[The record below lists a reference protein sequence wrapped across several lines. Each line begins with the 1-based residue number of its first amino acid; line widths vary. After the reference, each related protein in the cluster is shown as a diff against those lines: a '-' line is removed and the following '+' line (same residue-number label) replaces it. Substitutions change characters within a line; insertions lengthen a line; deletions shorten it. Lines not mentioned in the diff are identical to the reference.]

1 MTARRRA
8 TNAGPAGSG
17 DQPSRRSQIPSW
29 LPYAAAALMGVWL
42 LQALVAPLLPR
53 AAELPYS
60 EFKVKLA
67 AGQITDVTLGT
78 PIEGVMKN
86 PAGQTPGQAT
96 TRFATLPPPDGDP
109 DLIRELGAAH
119 VTYRAKTPPSP
130 IATFILS
137 WVLPLV
143 VLMGLWS
150 LAGRSLAAR
159 TGAAG
164 GGIFGVGKSKATEV
178 KPEEVGVTFKDV
190 GGADEAIAELRE
202 IIQFLKTPQRF
213 AKLGGRIPKGV
224 LLVGPPGT
232 GKTLIAKATAGE
244 AGVRFFETSGSEFV
258 EMFVGV
264 GAARVRDLF
273 EQARAAAPAIVF
285 IDEIDAIGQSRGG
298 GARLMTNDER
308 EQTLNQLLAEIDGF
322 NTGAENPV
330 IIMAATNRPEILDP
344 ALLRAG
350 RFDRQVVLGNPDL
363 IGRLQILKIHSRRVT
378 LAPDFDLER
387 AARITPGFSGADLA
401 NVINEA
407 ALLAARRQSAGV
419 TFADFEA
426 AIERVLGG
434 LEQRSRVMNPK
445 ERETVAYHECGHAIV
460 ASLVPTGDPVSKI
473 SIIPRS
479 RGSLGYT
486 MQMPKEDRYLLS
498 LEELEDQI
506 AVMMGGRAAE
516 QVMLGTIST
525 GAVDDIQRATQLA
538 RRMVT
543 EFGMSEKLGSVRY
556 AGQRLQYLG
565 AAVAE
570 GSDASAATHETIDA
584 EVRRIVGE
592 QFERAATLVAA
603 HRDALSRS
611 RPSCCKP
618 RASTAAPCARRCRAQ
633 AMPSRHERRKRPS
646 RLAPSID
653 AARPRAACAT
663 AAFARASRRAA
674 PARRDGGT
682 WRCRDRGSPASR
694 PPHLRTARSSGEP
707 ATRRPARA
715 TSRAGPARLRE
726 SPRAG
731 CRARCAAGRARAPAP
746 RPSARDREVASPGAS
761 GSIVRS

>member
-1 MTARRRA
+1 
-8 TNAGPAGSG
+8 
-17 DQPSRRSQIPSW
+17 
-29 LPYAAAALMGVWL
+29 MGIWL
-42 LQALVAPLLPR
+42 LQAMVVPLLPR
-53 AAELPYS
+53 AAEIPYS
-60 EFKVKLA
+60 EFKAKLGQ
-67 AGQITDVTLGT
+67 GQITEVTLGT
-78 PIEGVMKN
+78 PIEGVMKT
-86 PAGQTPGQAT
+86 PEAQTAGRPTTPFT
-96 TRFATLPPPDGDP
+96 TLPPPDGDP
-109 DLIRELGAAH
+109 DLIKELSAAH

-130 IATFILS
+130 IETFILS

-143 VLMGLWS
+143 VMMGLWS
-150 LAGRSLAAR
+150 VAGRSVAAR
-159 TGAAG
+159 TGGGMLG

-202 IIQFLKTPQRF
+202 IIEFLESPQRF

-298 GARLMTNDER
+298 GVRLMTNDER

-363 IGRLQILKIHSRRVT
+363 TGRLQILQIHSRRIA

-401 NVINEA
+401 NVVNEA
-407 ALLAARRQSAGV
+407 ALLAARRQGAGV
-419 TFADFEA
+419 TFADFEG

-434 LEQRSRVMNPK
+434 LEQRSRVMNPR
-445 ERETVAYHECGHAIV
+445 ERQTVAYHECGHAIV

-498 LEELEDQI
+498 IEELEDQI

-543 EFGMSEKLGSVRY
+543 EFGMSDKLGSVRY
-556 AGQRLQYLG
+556 AGEHLQYLG
-565 AAVAE
+565 TAVAE
-570 GSDASAATHETIDA
+570 RSDVSAATNETIDI
-584 EVRRIVGE
+584 EVRRLVGE
-592 QFERAATLVAA
+592 QVERAVALLAA
-603 HRDALSRS
+603 HRGTLSDLSSELLKAESLDGLAVREALSS
-611 RPSCCKP
+611 
-618 RASTAAPCARRCRAQ
+618 
-633 AMPSRHERRKRPS
+633 
-646 RLAPSID
+646 
-653 AARPRAACAT
+653 AAR
-663 AAFARASRRAA
+663 
-674 PARRDGGT
+674 
-682 WRCRDRGSPASR
+682 
-694 PPHLRTARSSGEP
+694 
-707 ATRRPARA
+707 
-715 TSRAGPARLRE
+715 
-726 SPRAG
+726 
-731 CRARCAAGRARAPAP
+731 
-746 RPSARDREVASPGAS
+746 VA
-761 GSIVRS
+761 V

>member
-1 MTARRRA
+1 MPASRLRQPPSAHRRA
-8 TNAGPAGSG
+8 TNAAPAGSD
-17 DQPSRRSQIPSW
+17 DQPSRKSQIPNW
-29 LPYAAAALMGVWL
+29 LPYAAAALIGVWL
-42 LQALVAPLLPR
+42 LQVVVGPFLPR
-53 AAELPYS
+53 AAEIPYS

-86 PAGQTPGQAT
+86 PEGQTPGQAT
-96 TRFATLPPPDGDP
+96 TRFTTLPPTDGDP

-130 IATFILS
+130 IATFLLS

-143 VLMGLWS
+143 VMIGLWS
-150 LAGRSLAAR
+150 FVGRSLATR
-159 TGAAG
+159 TGGGMLG

-202 IIQFLKTPQRF
+202 IIEFLKTPQRF

-298 GARLMTNDER
+298 GVRLMTNDER

-322 NTGAENPV
+322 NTSAANPV

-363 IGRLQILKIHSRRVT
+363 VGRLQILKIHSRRVT

-434 LEQRSRVMNPK
+434 LEQRSRVMNAK
-445 ERETVAYHECGHAIV
+445 ERQTVAYHECGHALV

-498 LEELEDQI
+498 IEELKDQI

-565 AAVAE
+565 TAVAE
-570 GSDASAATHETIDA
+570 SSDVSAATHETIDA

-592 QFERAATLVAA
+592 QAERAATLIAS
-603 HRDALSRS
+603 HQDALSQLS
-611 RPSCCKP
+611 VELLKAESLDGS
-618 RASTAAPCARRCRAQ
+618 AV
-633 AMPSRHERRKRPS
+633 
-646 RLAPSID
+646 
-653 AARPRAACAT
+653 RAA
-663 AAFARASRRAA
+663 
-674 PARRDGGT
+674 
-682 WRCRDRGSPASR
+682 
-694 PPHLRTARSSGEP
+694 LSS
-707 ATRRPARA
+707 
-715 TSRAGPARLRE
+715 AGHA
-726 SPRAG
+726 
-731 CRARCAAGRARAPAP
+731 
-746 RPSARDREVASPGAS
+746 VAS
-761 GSIVRS
+761 

>member
-1 MTARRRA
+1 M
-8 TNAGPAGSG
+8 
-17 DQPSRRSQIPSW
+17 
-29 LPYAAAALMGVWL
+29 MG
-42 LQALVAPLLPR
+42 
-53 AAELPYS
+53 
-60 EFKVKLA
+60 F
-67 AGQITDVTLGT
+67 
-78 PIEGVMKN
+78 
-86 PAGQTPGQAT
+86 
-96 TRFATLPPPDGDP
+96 
-109 DLIRELGAAH
+109 
-119 VTYRAKTPPSP
+119 
-130 IATFILS
+130 
-137 WVLPLV
+137 
-143 VLMGLWS
+143 WS
-150 LAGRSLAAR
+150 VAGRSFAAR
-159 TGAAG
+159 AGGG
-164 GGIFGVGKSKATEV
+164 GGIFGIGRSKATEV

-202 IIQFLKTPQRF
+202 IIEFLKAPQRF
-213 AKLGGRIPKGV
+213 ARLGGRIPKGV

-273 EQARAAAPAIVF
+273 EHARAAAPAIVF

-322 NTGAENPV
+322 HTGAENPV

-363 IGRLQILKIHSRRVT
+363 TGRLQILQIHSRRIT

-407 ALLAARRQSAGV
+407 ALLAARRQGEGV

-426 AIERVLGG
+426 AIERVVGG

-445 ERETVAYHECGHAIV
+445 ERQTVAYHECGHALV
-460 ASLVPTGDPVSKI
+460 ASLLPTGDPVSKI

-498 LEELEDQI
+498 IEELEDQI

-516 QVMLGTIST
+516 HVMLGTIST

-543 EFGMSEKLGSVRY
+543 EFGMSQKLGSVRY
-556 AGQRLQYLG
+556 AGERLQYLG
-565 AAVAE
+565 TALVD
-570 GSDASAATHETIDA
+570 GSEASAASHETIDV

-592 QFERAATLVAA
+592 QFERAITLLTAERSVLERLSHDLLKAESLDGKA
-603 HRDALSRS
+603 VLDAL
-611 RPSCCKP
+611 
-618 RASTAAPCARRCRAQ
+618 AAAE
-633 AMPSRHERRKRPS
+633 H
-646 RLAPSID
+646 
-653 AARPRAACAT
+653 AAV
-663 AAFARASRRAA
+663 S
-674 PARRDGGT
+674 
-682 WRCRDRGSPASR
+682 
-694 PPHLRTARSSGEP
+694 
-707 ATRRPARA
+707 
-715 TSRAGPARLRE
+715 
-726 SPRAG
+726 
-731 CRARCAAGRARAPAP
+731 
-746 RPSARDREVASPGAS
+746 
-761 GSIVRS
+761 